1 MMPFEDTRILEF
13 NQYQKSDKEPF
24 IFKVDLEW
32 ITEKIDER
40 KNNSEDS
47 IISLFR
53 SIENKHDVYRSKDSM
68 KKFYEYLS
76 ELLM

>member
-76 ELLM
+76 ELVM

>member
-1 MMPFEDTRILEF
+1 MPFEDTRILEF

-24 IFKVDLEW
+24 IIKVDLEC
-32 ITEKIDER
+32 IIEKIHER

-47 IISLFR
+47 TISLFR

-68 KKFYEYLS
+68 KNFYEYLS
-76 ELLM
+76 ELVM